1 MIQGQNSSLN
11 MDELLNLA
19 EPLAIASE
27 AERRVQRLNMSYEVI
42 SNMYDVLQPCLLDA
56 SRYLDE
62 CANTGP
68 LGEREQKLSNL
79 LKFYMELAITVE
91 FLGEPNPKDLFPGER
106 FLIADVLLEPSVK
119 SG

>member
-27 AERRVQRLNMSYEVI
+27 AERRVQRLNMSYEAI
-42 SNMYDVLQPCLLDA
+42 SNMYDALQPHLQDA
-56 SRYLDE
+56 SKYLDE
-62 CANTGP
+62 CAKAGS
-68 LGEREQKLSNL
+68 LGEREKKLLDL

-91 FLGEPNPKDLFPGER
+91 FLGEPNPKDLFPGDR
-106 FLIADVLLEPSVK
+106 FLIADVLLEP
-119 SG
+119 